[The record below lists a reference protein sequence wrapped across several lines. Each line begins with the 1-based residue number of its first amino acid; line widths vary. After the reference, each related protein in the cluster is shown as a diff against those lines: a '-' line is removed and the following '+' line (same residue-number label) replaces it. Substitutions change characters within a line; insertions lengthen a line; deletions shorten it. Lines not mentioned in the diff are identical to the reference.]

1 MISKWSH
8 LFWVNSK
15 WQKTMVHFLWQAI
28 FSFRQVDKAKKVCVD
43 TIFDILGPSLYD
55 NILNF
60 EKKSIW
66 PKKVLCPY
74 VLFMNFST
82 SMHSTYSAI
91 PNPILNSLLKI
102 TNCVRRE
109 NCSSK
114 PLWFLYPKPWSICQK
129 SSGFLYDSLF
139 IVFYNFRKSPRTFL
153 LPLDEG
159 RL

>member
-1 MISKWSH
+1 MTP
-8 LFWVNSK
+8 FWT
-15 WQKTMVHFLWQAI
+15 W
-28 FSFRQVDKAKKVCVD
+28 
-43 TIFDILGPSLYD
+43 
-55 NILNF
+55 
-60 EKKSIW
+60 KKSIW
-66 PKKVLCPY
+66 PKKVLCPH

-82 SMHSTYSAI
+82 SMHSTYIAI

-109 NCSSK
+109 NTFK

-159 RL
+159 RYNCRLARILIGQRTAQTFLSGIFTIYMMVHSPNVIQEIIDTL

>member
-1 MISKWSH
+1 MKPPLGSIQNDKRPRYTFCDKPYFLSGRLTKQKRSMLIQFWTVLVQACMTTFWKNLFGQKKLFVPMFYSWISQH
-8 LFWVNSK
+8 LC
-15 WQKTMVHFLWQAI
+15 I
-28 FSFRQVDKAKKVCVD
+28 C
-43 TIFDILGPSLYD
+43 
-55 NILNF
+55 
-60 EKKSIW
+60 SIVQSQT
-66 PKKVLCPY
+66 P
-74 VLFMNFST
+74 FQ
-82 SMHSTYSAI
+82 
-91 PNPILNSLLKI
+91 NSLLKI

-109 NCSSK
+109 NCSSDLSK

>member
-1 MISKWSH
+1 MTKDHGTLFVTSHIFFQAGWQSKKGLCWYNFRH
-8 LFWVNSK
+8 FRSK
-15 WQKTMVHFLWQAI
+15 LVWQHFELW
-28 FSFRQVDKAKKVCVD
+28 
-43 TIFDILGPSLYD
+43 
-55 NILNF
+55 
-60 EKKSIW
+60 KKSIW

-109 NCSSK
+109 NCTSELSK

>member
-15 WQKTMVHFLWQAI
+15 WQKSMVHFLWQAI
-28 FSFRQVDKAKKVCVD
+28 FSFRQVDKAKKGLCW
-43 TIFDILGPSLYD
+43 Y
-55 NILNF
+55 NF
-60 EKKSIW
+60 RHFRSKLVWQHFELWKKSIW